1 MCQTH
6 ITLRLFVCCAGT
18 VTLAG
23 QGGGLKAGFI
33 KQELDALQEQQQQLD
48 MQQHGGAE
56 VPAAH
61 MRHRASSSG

>member
-1 MCQTH
+1 LQ
-6 ITLRLFVCCAGT
+6 LLAGT

-23 QGGGLKAGFI
+23 QSGGLKAGFI
-33 KQELDALQEQQQQLD
+33 KQELDAMQDQQQLD
-48 MQQHGGAE
+48 AMQMQQHGGAE